1 MYEER
6 KREELRT
13 CQNWV
18 LERQKLGEL
27 HVQEICGKCLHE
39 KLHRQEPSGVGKRQV
54 V

>member
-18 LERQKLGEL
+18 LQRQKLREAPCKRFIKEG
-27 HVQEICGKCLHE
+27 LHE
-39 KLHRQEPSGVGKRQV
+39 TS
-54 V
+54 

>member
-18 LERQKLGEL
+18 LERQKLRGSSM
-27 HVQEICGKCLHE
+27 C
-39 KLHRQEPSGVGKRQV
+39 KRFIKEV
-54 V
+54 FT